1 MMKKEKNKGCI
12 YWDESSRG
20 KNNIRKPGRWV
31 GERLENGKR
40 VRMRST
46 NYDNVLQWVTGNT
59 RDCNRIQLKGLPGYS
74 IDIERKEVF
83 GKRGIPM
90 KGHQR
95 IGQESA
101 EYLITTKERQFTL
114 SFNRL
119 AYAALHDIDV
129 RQIPS
134 NLAVKHK
141 DGEYVL
147 ICRDDILR
155 ENNIKRREENRRT
168 IMSRLQKRMMELEML
183 QRYYLTGDKTEIVE
197 YATKTCFNSIVSHVI
212 RINSCSIRRA
222 TDIACEGT
230 EAFLQRTLDEDV
242 TVVSITN
249 AILTLCRKAMAT
261 AYRQYEYNDNI
272 RTTD

>member
-1 MMKKEKNKGCI
+1 MKKEKNKGCI

-46 NYDNVLQWVTGNT
+46 NYDNVLQWVTGDT

-90 KGHQR
+90 KGHRR
-95 IGQESA
+95 IDQESA

-134 NLAVKHK
+134 DLMVKHK
-141 DGEYVL
+141 DGEYIL

-261 AYRQYEYNDNI
+261 AYRQQEYNDNI
-272 RTTD
+272 KY